1 MSRKDNCL
9 DNTMAESF
17 FGIILYAENFEST
30 EAFIKALDN
39 YIEYYNNKSQVKWK
53 ESGAIPNSFNNW
65 IMFNQSNFLGVLQ
78 QSYLR
83 CVSSF
88 LLLSGHP
95 YLENIL

>member
-17 FGIILYAENFEST
+17 FGIMKSELLYAENFEST

-65 IMFNQSNFLGVLQ
+65 IMFNQSKFFWGTSLSDTLFLYIIICL
-78 QSYLR
+78 
-83 CVSSF
+83 CTA
-88 LLLSGHP
+88 
-95 YLENIL
+95 